1 MRDSAPHRLTE
12 RRQAI
17 LRQTSAALRG
27 QPVILW
33 RVVKGIALAEVASP
47 ANPPRDV
54 IEFDVVAALRAWG
67 GAVGDRSL
75 WVVCRREPS
84 RWHVARVRSDVPAPP
99 PDGVERRSPERLVLE
114 LAGLSL
120 GALEQIW
127 AVADQATV
135 YLCGALALLEA
146 CLERVRAAHGLT
158 TTTRAHLLADLA
170 FVADAIQGGL
180 DAA

>member
-75 WVVCRREPS
+75 WVVCRREPI
-84 RWHVARVRSDVPAPP
+84 RWHGARVSSEGPPTHPDV
-99 PDGVERRSPERLVLE
+99 DH
-114 LAGLSL
+114 
-120 GALEQIW
+120 
-127 AVADQATV
+127 
-135 YLCGALALLEA
+135 
-146 CLERVRAAHGLT
+146 RA
-158 TTTRAHLLADLA
+158 RP
-170 FVADAIQGGL
+170 
-180 DAA
+180 

>member
-27 QPVILW
+27 QPVMLC
-33 RVVKGIALAEVASP
+33 RVAKGIAVAEVASP
-47 ANPPRDV
+47 PNPPRDV
-54 IEFDVVAALRAWG
+54 IEFDVAAALRTWG
-67 GAVGDRSL
+67 GEVGDRSL
-75 WVVCRREPS
+75 WVVCRLEPS

-127 AVADQATV
+127 AVADQAAG
-135 YLCGALALLEA
+135 YLCGALALLDA
-146 CLERVRAAHGLT
+146 CFERVRRVESLT
-158 TTTRAHLLADLA
+158 PSARAHLLADLA
-170 FVADAIQGGL
+170 VVEDAIEGAL

>member
-1 MRDSAPHRLTE
+1 M
-12 RRQAI
+12 
-17 LRQTSAALRG
+17 
-27 QPVILW
+27 
-33 RVVKGIALAEVASP
+33 VKGIALAEVASP

-75 WVVCRREPS
+75 WVVCSREPS

>member
-99 PDGVERRSPERLVLE
+99 PDGVERRSPVRLVLD

-120 GALEQIW
+120 GALAQIC
-127 AVADQATV
+127 AVADPATV
-135 YLCGALALLEA
+135 DVRGAVALPA
-146 CLERVRAAHGLT
+146 GCR
-158 TTTRAHLLADLA
+158 
-170 FVADAIQGGL
+170 
-180 DAA
+180 

>member
-54 IEFDVVAALRAWG
+54 IEFDVVAA
-67 GAVGDRSL
+67 
-75 WVVCRREPS
+75 
-84 RWHVARVRSDVPAPP
+84 P

-158 TTTRAHLLADLA
+158 TTARAHLLADLA

>member
-54 IEFDVVAALRAWG
+54 IEFDVVAALRAWR

-75 WVVCRREPS
+75 WGVRRREPK
-84 RWHVARVRSDVPAPP
+84 RCALDRGPREATAPP
-99 PDGVERRSPERLVLE
+99 PDSVQRRS
-114 LAGLSL
+114 
-120 GALEQIW
+120 
-127 AVADQATV
+127 
-135 YLCGALALLEA
+135 
-146 CLERVRAAHGLT
+146 
-158 TTTRAHLLADLA
+158 
-170 FVADAIQGGL
+170 
-180 DAA
+180 

>member
-75 WVVCRREPS
+75 WVVCRRE
-84 RWHVARVRSDVPAPP
+84 RSEEHTSELQSLAYLVC
-99 PDGVERRSPERLVLE
+99 RLLLE
-114 LAGLSL
+114 KKKRKL
-120 GALEQIW
+120 
-127 AVADQATV
+127 V
-135 YLCGALALLEA
+135 CALL
-146 CLERVRAAHGLT
+146 C
-158 TTTRAHLLADLA
+158 
-170 FVADAIQGGL
+170 AIRPTGE
-180 DAA
+180 

>member
-12 RRQAI
+12 RRRAI

-27 QPVILW
+27 QPVTLW
-33 RVVKGIALAEVASP
+33 RVAKGIAVAEVASP
-47 ANPPRDV
+47 PNPPRDV
-54 IEFDVVAALRAWG
+54 IEFDVAAALRTWG
-67 GAVGDRSL
+67 GEVGDRSL
-75 WVVCRREPS
+75 WVGCRLEPS

-146 CLERVRAAHGLT
+146 CLERVRSAHGLT